1 MGGYHFH
8 GYIEEAEANDALP
21 DDERVKTLVPDRI
34 LNTPVEAADWL
45 AELIGHVLD
54 DGTDL
59 SGDHARWV
67 SNARDGG
74 ITTAVVDD
82 AALTVIPVPS
92 GLPCVHERV
101 TGGRSQRTGRV
112 RIDRAAAA
120 DDDYV
125 VVATDE
131 DKIAMIDKI
140 LAVPDDGQVYL
151 LVEPP
156 EAWRIAPSEEVLDQ
170 HIFVTF
176 GYRGGWGAVM
186 AEFPETDHTAA
197 LCFTT
202 RGAGGDDLPA
212 ITVNQE
218 HNATFLPGDVIP
230 IDDVRRCLI
239 TLALSG
245 EMDPCVP
252 WTWTRQDERPTV

>member
-1 MGGYHFH
+1 MSGYHFH
-8 GYIEEAEANDALP
+8 GYIEDAEANDALP
-21 DDERVKTLVPDRI
+21 DEDRVKTLIPDTI
-34 LNTPVEAADWL
+34 LSTPADAADWL
-45 AELIGHVLD
+45 AELIGRALD

-59 SGDHARWV
+59 SGYHSQWV
-67 SNARDGG
+67 ANARDGA
-74 ITTAVVDD
+74 ITTAVIGD

-101 TGGRSQRTGRV
+101 TDGQSQAAGRM

-125 VVATDE
+125 VVATEE
-131 DKIAMIDKI
+131 DKIEMIDRF
-140 LAVPDDGQVYL
+140 LAVPDDDQVYML
-151 LVEPP
+151 IEPP
-156 EAWRIAPSEEVLDQ
+156 EAWRIAPSDEVLDQ

-176 GYRGGWGAVM
+176 GYRHGWGAVM

-197 LCFTT
+197 LCFTA

-212 ITVNQE
+212 ITVNRE
-218 HNATFLPGDVIP
+218 HNATFLPDEVIP
-230 IDDVRRCLI
+230 ISDVRQCLI

-245 EMDPCVP
+245 EMDACVP
-252 WTWTRQDERPTV
+252 WTWQRQDERPTV